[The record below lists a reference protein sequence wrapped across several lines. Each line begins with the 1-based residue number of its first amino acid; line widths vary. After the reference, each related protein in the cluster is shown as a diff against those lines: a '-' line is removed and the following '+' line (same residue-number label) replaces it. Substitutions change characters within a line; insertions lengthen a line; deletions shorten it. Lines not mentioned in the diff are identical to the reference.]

1 MSGSLPGD
9 GECGSHE
16 RPGAMTAKSTGL
28 IVSSAGEAPRLVS
41 NASCRIV
48 DAAIVKNSDTEVGSP
63 SVATLTHMPHEQ
75 VGVRALQQNASG
87 VVKRAAAG
95 EIIDITDRGRL
106 VARIVPASGAGM
118 EALRS
123 AGLVR
128 VAQRSATELPPPLPI
143 APQQPTLGQILNE
156 QREYER

>member
-1 MSGSLPGD
+1 M
-9 GECGSHE
+9 
-16 RPGAMTAKSTGL
+16 
-28 IVSSAGEAPRLVS
+28 
-41 NASCRIV
+41 
-48 DAAIVKNSDTEVGSP
+48 KNSDAEAGVP
-63 SVATLTHMPHEQ
+63 SGATLTHMPHEQ

-106 VARIVPASGAGM
+106 VARIVPASGAGL

-128 VAQRSATELPPPLPI
+128 VAQRSAIELPPPLPI
-143 APQQPTLGQILNE
+143 TAERPTLGQILAE
-156 QREYER
+156 QREFER

>member
-1 MSGSLPGD
+1 MKNPG
-9 GECGSHE
+9 
-16 RPGAMTAKSTGL
+16 
-28 IVSSAGEAPRLVS
+28 
-41 NASCRIV
+41 
-48 DAAIVKNSDTEVGSP
+48 TEVGVP
-63 SVATLTHMPHEQ
+63 TGATLTHMTHEQ

-106 VARIVPASGAGM
+106 VARIVPASGGGM

-128 VAQRSATELPPPLPI
+128 VAHRSAVELPPPLPI
-143 APQQPTLGQILNE
+143 TAEQPSLGQVLAE
-156 QREYER
+156 QREHER

>member
-1 MSGSLPGD
+1 
-9 GECGSHE
+9 
-16 RPGAMTAKSTGL
+16 
-28 IVSSAGEAPRLVS
+28 
-41 NASCRIV
+41 
-48 DAAIVKNSDTEVGSP
+48 
-63 SVATLTHMPHEQ
+63 MPHEQ
-75 VGVRALQQNASG
+75 VGVRALQQNASV

-106 VARIVPASGAGM
+106 VARIVPASGGGM